1 MKSINPASQPNAQSN
16 IVPFNSDQFASKFRT
31 ATSSDLA
38 NNIANKNSIWT
49 RFWNGLYQFLTP
61 RSEPQIVQKIE
72 PNGNEYYEVYDPV
85 TGNSKIFGSELETR
99 IWLDRRFYE

>member
-38 NNIANKNSIWT
+38 SKNSIWT
-49 RFWNGLYQFLTP
+49 RFWNGLYQLLTP